1 MSIPDGIRGMGYD
14 VDDMKYA
21 ASKIVKCKRCS
32 FRTLYYGGSSTEDL
46 LLLTEHSKLHELQEL
61 NKILGEKK

>member
-14 VDDMKYA
+14 VDDMEYA

-32 FRTLYYGGSSTEDL
+32 FRSLYYGGNDL
-46 LLLTEHSKLHELQEL
+46 LLITEHSKLHELQEL
-61 NKILGEKK
+61 NRILGEKK